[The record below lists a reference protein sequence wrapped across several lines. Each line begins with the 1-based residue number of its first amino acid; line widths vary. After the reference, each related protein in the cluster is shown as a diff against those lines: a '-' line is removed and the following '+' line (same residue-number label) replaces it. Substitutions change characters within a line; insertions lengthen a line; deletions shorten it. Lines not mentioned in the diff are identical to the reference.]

1 MDKFNQR
8 RYARVLLSLN
18 ILHPATRLGKLNE
31 MGLEIWSP
39 SQPNKY
45 GGVDSVNRVKEA
57 AHIALDPVDFVPIA
71 KKRRT
76 SHLLIHMFQ
85 LTE

>member
-1 MDKFNQR
+1 MDETLNGQVQPTC

-18 ILHPATRLGKLNE
+18 LIHPATRLGKLNE

-45 GGVDSVNRVKEA
+45 GGVDETINSSC
-57 AHIALDPVDFVPIA
+57 AL
-71 KKRRT
+71 R
-76 SHLLIHMFQ
+76 
-85 LTE
+85 

>member
-18 ILHPATRLGKLNE
+18 LIHPATRLGKLNE

-45 GGVDSVNRVKEA
+45 GGVDSTIN
-57 AHIALDPVDFVPIA
+57 
-71 KKRRT
+71 
-76 SHLLIHMFQ
+76 
-85 LTE
+85 